1 MIEFTDNTRAYTVSE
16 TAMILDYAPNTVRYL
31 IRHGSLQGE
40 KHGRRLYI
48 HEEEI
53 ARFKDSKGIK

>member
-1 MIEFTDNTRAYTVSE
+1 
-16 TAMILDYAPNTVRYL
+16 MILDYAPNTVRYL